1 MEVSMKK
8 LLLLLGCVFAFGVG
22 AYAQD
27 TPKADISIGYSY
39 VRFNL
44 VPSTGVNTNGIS
56 ASAAY
61 NVHKNIGLVA
71 DFGGYFQKGRV
82 GTPNLVSYM
91 FGPRFSYRNDTKVTP
106 FVQGL
111 IGGATTTGPTG
122 KSGFAFA
129 LGGGVDVKVRNNIS
143 LRVAQGEF
151 FRTKIG
157 DNYQNNLRFTAGVV
171 FHIGKK

>member
-1 MEVSMKK
+1 MKK
-8 LLLLLGCVFAFGVG
+8 LLLLLGFVCAFGAG
-22 AYAQD
+22 AHAQD

-44 VPSTGVNTNGIS
+44 VPSNGVNTNGVS
-56 ASAAY
+56 GSAAY
-61 NVHKNIGLVA
+61 NVTKSVGVVA
-71 DFGGYFQKGRV
+71 DFGGYFQQGRV

-91 FGPRFSYRNDTKVTP
+91 FGPRFSYRSNSRITP
-106 FVQGL
+106 YAQGL
-111 IGGATTTGPTG
+111 IGGATTTGPAG
-122 KSGFAFA
+122 RSGFAFA
-129 LGGGVDVKVRNNIS
+129 LGGGLDVKVRDNIS

-157 DNYQNNLRFTAGVV
+157 NDFQNNLRFSAGVV